1 MSDYGSKLLYQDN
14 ESKLNLFLN
23 KESKDFSNYLD
34 VMGASSLIPY
44 TEEMIKDNSPEDDSN
59 EDAVDWATY
68 D

>member
-1 MSDYGSKLLYQDN
+1 
-14 ESKLNLFLN
+14 
-23 KESKDFSNYLD
+23 
-34 VMGASSLIPY
+34 MGASSLIPY